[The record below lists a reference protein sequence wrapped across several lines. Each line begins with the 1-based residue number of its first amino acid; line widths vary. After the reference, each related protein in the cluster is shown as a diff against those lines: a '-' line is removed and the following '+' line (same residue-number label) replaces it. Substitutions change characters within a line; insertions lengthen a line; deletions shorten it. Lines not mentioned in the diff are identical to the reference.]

1 MPVYPRWRVRFDPPH
16 MACLR
21 PGFARASLMGNIRRD
36 IKIIATSAG
45 RATWQ
50 DPLTGVVMLRP
61 NFFDDRFPEAFTAL
75 SSWVSQ
81 AGFWRE
87 SKRAMDTL
95 AGGGSTVTPSLL
107 SVARPSD
114 AGGPQ
119 PLLGIILSTT
129 IAAIALAGLY
139 QDDTLIPALEST
151 FTHPEDAGFV
161 MHARIH
167 TDPARR
173 YKNWFGVQWG
183 HYFLHISLQGRVGLY
198 HYVGG
203 NLATT
208 PVLVEETELFD
219 PGDVAAKDHYFFVLP
234 IPGFGYCVYH
244 SLSATRQVANLSSAD
259 ASAMR
264 GHLFK
269 VPSNTATGG
278 SGDYQYL
285 TPASKVRIYLN
296 KSPRVSHDVG
306 FAPILYPD
314 SGAFAGELFD
324 IGVRMDS
331 APDVVNAQ
339 ALPSRSG
346 ISSSVAVQLL
356 NNNLTPWT
364 VGSGA
369 APGSGRQGRVGVTLT
384 RFDAYHTPFI
394 YSTYVA
400 WAPIRAL
407 RNPGIV
413 EMDNTAM
420 LSFSQEDTGRWEGKA
435 VVRAW
440 SDSAKRLIERGDA
453 YHIVERQDEE
463 GGAWSV
469 EFGGIA
475 RVEKDAAAHII
486 NGQFEYQA
494 TWSLSD
500 MTARLKE
507 ASCLWQTSFDGL
519 SLKGATNTV
528 LQSVGETSLVSAPAR
543 FDTLTIPV
551 SSDGSNWQN
560 GPNVGDDG
568 NEVGRKFL
576 ALARKK
582 DTEARL
588 LHSWGSVSTGTGGQ
602 WSIDDKPRST
612 TAGNTWSLTDKVTEE
627 DLPNRRVGI
636 RRSDEDASQLFS
648 FSPVPPA
655 ATTLQA
661 YGVEGSQPS
670 KANKIPGLPIEN
682 YNALRTAT
690 SLEYLGRVVTAYP
703 MVSGTSDTAV
713 LDRIARAVYDLSCR
727 WKANLTVE
735 LTRYVSGLSPAKRIE
750 AIRYEVYDTGTNS
763 WVMRELQW
771 RDNPATESTRRHLW
785 VRRRRIVQ
793 THCEIPA
800 RVYLDLSTQWESG
813 IDE

>member
-16 MACLR
+16 MACIR

-50 DPLTGVVMLRP
+50 DPLTGLVMLRP

-75 SSWVSQ
+75 SSWSRQ
-81 AGFWRE
+81 AGFWRD

-95 AGGGSTVTPSLL
+95 ASGGATVTPSVL
-107 SVARPSD
+107 SVARPASGSGMGALID
-114 AGGPQ
+114 IA
-119 PLLGIILSTT
+119 LSTT
-129 IAAIALAGLY
+129 IARISLAGLY
-139 QDDTLIPALEST
+139 ADDALVAALEST

-161 MHARIH
+161 IHARIH

-183 HYFLHISLQGRVGLY
+183 HYKLHVGLQGRVGLY

-203 NLATT
+203 DLTTT
-208 PVLVEETELFD
+208 PVLVEEVELFD

-234 IPGFGYCVYH
+234 IPGYGYCVYH
-244 SLSATRQVANLSSAD
+244 SLTATRQVATLASAD
-259 ASAMR
+259 ASALR
-264 GHLFK
+264 GHLFA
-269 VPSNTATGG
+269 VPSNIATGG

-296 KSPRVSHDVG
+296 KSGMVSHDVG
-306 FAPILYPD
+306 FAPIIYPD
-314 SGAFAGELFD
+314 NGAFAGELFD
-324 IGVRMDS
+324 IGIRMDS
-331 APDVVNAQ
+331 APDVVTAK

-356 NNNLTPWT
+356 NNDLTSWT

-369 APGSGRQGRVGVTLT
+369 APGSGRQGRVGVTLS
-384 RFDAYHTPFI
+384 RFDTYHTPFV
-394 YSTYVA
+394 YSTYVS
-400 WAPIRAL
+400 WLPIRAL

-413 EMDNTAM
+413 EMDDVPA
-420 LSFSQEDTGRWEGKA
+420 LSFTQEDTWRWEGKA

-440 SDSAKRLIERGDA
+440 SDGAKRLIERGDA

-463 GGAWSV
+463 EGDWTV

-475 RVEKDAAAHII
+475 RVEKDATAHIV
-486 NGQFEYQA
+486 GGKFEYQA
-494 TWSLSD
+494 TYSLSD

-507 ASCLWQTSFDGL
+507 ASCLWQTSFDSL
-519 SLKGATNTV
+519 SLTQATNTV
-528 LQSVGETSLVSAPAR
+528 LQSVGETALVSAPAR
-543 FDTLTIPV
+543 FDTIKIPV

-568 NEVGRKFL
+568 NEVVRKFL

-612 TAGNTWSLTDKVTEE
+612 TSGNTWSLTDKVTEE
-627 DLPNRRVGI
+627 DLAARRVGI
-636 RRSDEDASQLFS
+636 RRDDGDASQLFS

-682 YNALRTAT
+682 YNALRTST

-735 LTRYVSGLSPAKRIE
+735 LTRYVSGLSPARRIE
-750 AIRYEVYDTGTNS
+750 AIRYEVYDESTS
-763 WVMRELQW
+763 AWVMRELQW
-771 RDNPATESTRRHLW
+771 RDVPATEGTRHYLW